1 MKFLLVIDMQN
12 DFITGALGTPEAQA
26 IVGNAAELIRGF
38 DGSIIYTRDTH
49 GEDYERTQEGRK
61 LPVPHC
67 LKDSDGWQICRE
79 IENLIKPSDLVLDK
93 VTFGAIDLPDAM
105 RKIAAEQGQ
114 RADVQ
119 EPEEIHLAGLCTDI
133 CVISN
138 ALLIKA
144 FCPELPVRGDAACCA
159 GVTPQS
165 HENALKAMEMC
176 QIDVIRKEI
185 EDNE

>member
-1 MKFLLVIDMQN
+1 MELV
-12 DFITGALGTPEAQA
+12 
-26 IVGNAAELIRGF
+26 
-38 DGSIIYTRDTH
+38 
-49 GEDYERTQEGRK
+49 
-61 LPVPHC
+61 
-67 LKDSDGWQICRE
+67 
-79 IENLIKPSDLVLDK
+79 
-93 VTFGAIDLPDAM
+93 
-105 RKIAAEQGQ
+105 
-114 RADVQ
+114 
-119 EPEEIHLAGLCTDI
+119 GLCTDI

-144 FCPELPVRGDAACCA
+144 FCPELPVRVDAACCA

>member
-1 MKFLLVIDMQN
+1 MSRLLVVVDMQK
-12 DFITGALGTPEAQA
+12 DFVDGALGTKEAQA
-26 IVGNAAELIRGF
+26 IVPAVKRKIEEYQAAGEPVVF
-38 DGSIIYTRDTH
+38 TMDTH
-49 GEDYERTQEGRK
+49 GPDYLATQEGKK

-67 LKDSDGWQICRE
+67 IKGTPGWELAEERRE
-79 IENLIKPSDLVLDK
+79 SAGKMVEKG
-93 VTFGAIDLPDAM
+93 TFGSRELAEYVQ
-105 RKIAAEQGQ
+105 KTGYAAVEL
-114 RADVQ
+114 V
-119 EPEEIHLAGLCTDI
+119 GLCTDI

-144 FCPELPVRGDAACCA
+144 FCPELPVRVDAACCA